1 MLRFSTR
8 SLSVSL
14 FEMPAVSLKQAEDG
28 TADEAVD
35 GAGDREVK
43 SSKVRSNRSA
53 NKCNFISQAGLQGHT
68 HACACTHMFELARLP
83 DIPAN
88 ETTQLNNK

>member
-8 SLSVSL
+8 SLSVS
-14 FEMPAVSLKQAEDG
+14 EMPAVSLKQAEDG
-28 TADEAVD
+28 AVD
-35 GAGDREVK
+35 GAGDGEVK

-68 HACACTHMFELARLP
+68 HACACTYMFELARLP

-88 ETTQLNNK
+88 EATQLNNK

>member
-1 MLRFSTR
+1 
-8 SLSVSL
+8 
-14 FEMPAVSLKQAEDG
+14 MPAVSLKQAEDG
-28 TADEAVD
+28 IAGE
-35 GAGDREVK
+35 AGDREVK
-43 SSKVRSNRSA
+43 SSKVWSNRSA

-88 ETTQLNNK
+88 EATQLNNK

>member
-1 MLRFSTR
+1 
-8 SLSVSL
+8 
-14 FEMPAVSLKQAEDG
+14 MPAVSLKQAEDG
-28 TADEAVD
+28 AAGES
-35 GAGDREVK
+35 GDREEK
-43 SSKVRSNRSA
+43 SSKVWSNRSA

-88 ETTQLNNK
+88 EATQLNNK